1 MAESSG
7 AHPTHSFWS
16 DRLFDAIPVAP
27 IWVGAGIALGLLGLF
42 LLLSAC
48 FGQLAELLSGQT
60 SFWQQRDLRLGVV
73 LLILAALAPT
83 AERYATLGAER
94 EFQALL
100 PLLGGRASRALRFQG
115 ATARRRRSAGWLT
128 VLLAPIAGLAIDR
141 DPGLYLRAGYWSPEN
156 AWSWIVGTLFCFSL
170 GCFVA
175 TTLAI
180 SRRFSELA
188 QEVPHERLFETA
200 PLAPF
205 GRLGLL
211 FALLWLLMPSI
222 FALNAMD
229 RAFAL
234 PIALL
239 AVLCVGIAIGA
250 LLLPVLGIHRRI
262 REAKAAES
270 ARVMAAIRGEPGA
283 LAGSLIEARA
293 GSASLADLV
302 AWKGQVDGLSEW
314 PLDAGM
320 RLRFLLYLAI
330 PLGSWLGGAV
340 VDHLLG
346 AALG

>member
-1 MAESSG
+1 MRFS
-7 AHPTHSFWS
+7 H
-16 DRLFDAIPVAP
+16 RAP
-27 IWVGAGIALGLLGLF
+27 SNLLHN
-42 LLLSAC
+42 
-48 FGQLAELLSGQT
+48 
-60 SFWQQRDLRLGVV
+60 R
-73 LLILAALAPT
+73 APNS
-83 AERYATLGAER
+83 ERI
-94 EFQALL
+94 ALL
-100 PLLGGRASRALRFQG
+100 PLLGRRASQSRALRAPG
-115 ATARRRRSAGWLT
+115 ATARRRRAAGWLAL
-128 VLLAPIAGLAIDR
+128 LLAPIAGLAIDR
-141 DPGLYLRAGYWSPEN
+141 DPGLYLRPGYWGAEN

-188 QEVPHERLFETA
+188 QEIPHGHPFESA

-229 RAFAL
+229 RDFAL

-262 REAKAAES
+262 RAAKAAES
-270 ARVMAAIRGEPGA
+270 ALVMAAIRGEPGA

-314 PLDAGM
+314 PFDAGM

-330 PLGSWLGGAV
+330 PLGSWLGGALV
-340 VDHLLG
+340 ERLLA